1 MKKIITSLF
10 LVLLLTVTAQAE
22 SKLQTILKNKELR
35 VGTTGDWDPM
45 SVKDPATN
53 SYKGF
58 DIDVMNELAKDMGV
72 KVKFVPTDW
81 KTIVSGI
88 TADRYDISTS
98 VTKTDKRAEVAGFTE
113 TYYRYGTVPLVL
125 KKNLKKFSTWDSL
138 NNKDVTIATTL
149 GTSQEEKAKEFF
161 PKSKLKSVEAPARD
175 FQEVLAGRADGNI
188 TSSTEANKLVITYPE
203 LAIVQDGEKNPA
215 FLAMMVSKDD
225 KEWNDYVSKWINDK
239 KTSGFFTNLL
249 AKYNLKSL

>member
-1 MKKIITSLF
+1 VKKIITSLF

-88 TADRYDISTS
+88 TADRYDVSTS

-113 TYYRYGTVPLVL
+113 TYYKYGTVPLVL

-225 KEWNDYVSKWINDK
+225 KEWNDYISKWINDK